1 MTYQILLLTPQT
13 CIPKKTYQSIL
24 SQNQIKP
31 NEIYFIE
38 HPYLFGL
45 RPKTSG
51 GLMKFHPFKWILL
64 RAAGSY
70 FRRTVLPKT
79 HHFVEFAPTFSLPT
93 SIGSQK
99 KNEEVEWVILDHD
112 DHDFQKSIER
122 EAKKHK
128 VSHITWISSPLF
140 ILNREEVDSYP
151 VPKDKRLSQTTF
163 YQRNRKAYDVLM
175 TSQGKPEGGKW
186 TYDTE
191 NREPLPPNHPLPKV
205 KTHHVKSTLQD
216 REEAI
221 RWVSTP
227 EIQKYISAHGHLS
240 KEEYGEVFWCPV
252 SPEEANHWLKDFWK
266 TRFVS
271 FGKYQDGITKRTEFP
286 FLFHSALSSS
296 LNVGLLNPLEVIRVA
311 ESKTAVSLAAREG
324 FIRQILGW
332 REFERLI
339 YHRLGETIRKQNYFR
354 HTRRISPHWYK
365 GTTGIAPLDDAIYM
379 AFRYGYLHHILRLM
393 VVSNLM
399 NLSQIHPDDVYRWF
413 MEFAVDSW
421 DWVMVGNVYSMG
433 LYADGGLT
441 TTKVY
446 ISSSHYTQIRE
457 SNYEPARV
465 KKTEKETEDQREKWP
480 KVWDSLYWNMIG
492 SNPDVMKAMG
502 RFGPIQYKYWEKK
515 SSAEKKD
522 FQQTAQTFIQNNTSS
537 S

>member
-1 MTYQILLLTPQT
+1 MTYQVLILTPQT
-13 CIPKKTYQSIL
+13 CISKKTYQSIL
-24 SQNQIKP
+24 SQYQWKP
-31 NEIYFIE
+31 NEIFFVE

-51 GLMKFHPFKWILL
+51 GSMKFHPFKWILL

-70 FRRTVLPKT
+70 FRNTVLPKT
-79 HHFVEFAPTFSLPT
+79 HKFIEFAPTFSLPK
-93 SIGSQK
+93 SQT
-99 KNEEVEWVILDHD
+99 NEEEIEWVLLDHD
-112 DHDFQKSIER
+112 DHDFQLSIEQ

-128 VSHITWISSPLF
+128 VSRIQWITSPLF
-140 ILNREEVDSYP
+140 IVSREEVEAYP
-151 VPKDKRLSQTTF
+151 VPVNKRLSQTSF
-163 YQRNRKAYDVLM
+163 YQRNRKEYDVLM

-191 NREPLPPNHPLPKV
+191 NRDPLPPNHPLPKV
-205 KTHHVKSTLQD
+205 KTHHSSKTLRV

-221 RWVSTP
+221 EWVSSPT
-227 EIQKYISAHGHLS
+227 IQKYISAHGHLS
-240 KEEYGEVFWCPV
+240 PEEYKEHFWCPV
-252 SPEEANHWLKDFWK
+252 SPTEAQRWFKDFLK
-266 TRFVS
+266 TRFAS
-271 FGKYQDGITKRTEFP
+271 FGRYQDGITKRTDFP

-296 LNVGLLNPLEVIRVA
+296 LNIGLLHPMEVIREA
-311 ESKTAVSLAAREG
+311 EKNTKVSLAAKEG

-354 HTRRISPHWYK
+354 HTRRLAPSWYK
-365 GTTGIAPLDDAIYM
+365 GTTGIAPLDDAIHM

-446 ISSSHYTQIRE
+446 ISSSNYTQIRE
-457 SNYEPARV
+457 SDYKPTKVNE
-465 KKTEKETEDQREKWP
+465 EQDSWP
-480 KVWDSLYWNMIG
+480 IIWDSLYWNMIG
-492 SNPDVMKAMG
+492 TNKKIMKAMG
-502 RFGPIQYKYWEKK
+502 RFGPIQYKYWVKK
-515 SSAEKKD
+515 SSAEKKL
-522 FQQTAQTFIQNNTSS
+522 FQQTAQTFIQKNTSS
-537 S
+537 QSLY